1 MINGTENQCL
11 HSRPKESS
19 RILKRGEKGSITHKI
34 TLNDKD
40 TFYLKYGDA
49 PFLIFSILTLL
60 FGFYQRKN
68 EE

>member
-1 MINGTENQCL
+1 MRSE
-11 HSRPKESS
+11 
-19 RILKRGEKGSITHKI
+19 RIMRDAAVAFETKLLFERGEKGSITHKI

>member
-1 MINGTENQCL
+1 MVAQAKAG
-11 HSRPKESS
+11 
-19 RILKRGEKGSITHKI
+19 GSAGVHMK
-34 TLNDKD
+34 LDCPFLGNDKD